1 LYCLLQITYIFFADR
16 ESSAAATVVSDTP
29 DSGEVE
35 EVIADYE
42 SIYADE
48 GEGEQEGGEEEVKER
63 EEEGEKEGEK
73 EGEQEEG
80 EGAVLENEEDEE
92 DVSMNVLEKLLLDDD
107 EQSKDDDSR
116 AEEETEKGESSLNEK
131 GMAVEQ
137 QQQHQQQP
145 LQEEQQQP
153 LQKEQQQHQEQQELL
168 QQQQEQ
174 QQQQHQQEQQQQQL
188 EQEQQLLQ
196 KQQVEQQQ
204 VEQQQQLEQQQQQ
217 HNVEKREVAE
227 QEVTP
232 PVRLNP
238 RHHLRQAPD
247 SAPAL
252 ADPSGNTAD
261 KATASERTQAAQG
274 IPVEKSNMNGKP
286 LTESMDVDS
295 DATDSAASLKESPVA
310 ESVGTGTAQS
320 EPSKAT
326 QTELPDI
333 SRTDAADNGQNDI
346 AQTDAGNMEQTE
358 PADATQAVIA
368 ETPGAESVEVVET
381 EIDNSSETEPAE
393 AEHVELVTETESAD
407 ETATTVEPPTDVSH
421 SVSIESEN
429 TEKAGSVEMEVVN
442 GEIVQNV
449 LEDNVQNVL
458 ESVGEDEKMDK
469 QPSYHKELKGQGETH
484 LDAPL
489 ENAKTEGL
497 KTNVEASSNGE
508 ELSTNDPSLSE
519 SVQEETSTTEA
530 PLVEKSTGFLGSLF
544 GGFSSDPPAPT
555 NNDEQMDPLTEER
568 TFAEGAWSL
577 CCWCCGLRCFF
588 RHPACLW
595 VHANT
600 T

>member
-1 LYCLLQITYIFFADR
+1 MEGWIFCIAFYKLGTYIFFADR
-16 ESSAAATVVSDTP
+16 ESSAATVVSDTP

-48 GEGEQEGGEEEVKER
+48 GEGEQEGGEEEQEG
-63 EEEGEKEGEK
+63 EEGEKEGE
-73 EGEQEEG
+73 EE
-80 EGAVLENEEDEE
+80 AVQENEEDEE
-92 DVSMNVLEKLLLDDD
+92 DVSMSVLEKLLLDDD

-116 AEEETEKGESSLNEK
+116 AEEETETSESSSLAEK
-131 GMAVEQ
+131 GMVVE

-145 LQEEQQQP
+145 LQNEQQQR
-153 LQKEQQQHQEQQELL
+153 QDQQEQL

-174 QQQQHQQEQQQQQL
+174 LQQQQQGHQQQLKQEQQQL
-188 EQEQQLLQ
+188 EQEQQ
-196 KQQVEQQQ
+196 QQVEQQQ
-204 VEQQQQLEQQQQQ
+204 LLEQQQQQ
-217 HNVEKREVAE
+217 HHVEKREAAE
-227 QEVTP
+227 EEAIP

-247 SAPAL
+247 AAADL

-261 KATASERTQAAQG
+261 KVTAGERAQG
-274 IPVEKSNMNGKP
+274 IPVEKSNMDGDSDIS
-286 LTESMDVDS
+286 EAADS
-295 DATDSAASLKESPVA
+295 DASAQESLMA

-320 EPSKAT
+320 ESSKAT
-326 QTELPDI
+326 QTVLPDI
-333 SRTDAADNGQNDI
+333 SRTDAADNGQTESADVAETEADNI
-346 AQTDAGNMEQTE
+346 EQTE

-368 ETPGAESVEVVET
+368 ETPAAESVKVAET
-381 EIDNSSETEPAE
+381 EIDNSSETKSAE
-393 AEHVELVTETESAD
+393 AELVELVTETESAD
-407 ETATTVEPPTDVSH
+407 DTATTVEPPTDVSH
-421 SVSIESEN
+421 SGSIGSDGEN
-429 TEKAGSVEMEVVN
+429 TDKAGSVEIEVVN
-442 GEIVQNV
+442 GEIVQNA

-458 ESVGEDEKMDK
+458 ESVGEDENIDK
-469 QPSYHKELKGQGETH
+469 QPSYHKELKDQRETH
-484 LDAPL
+484 P
-489 ENAKTEGL
+489 EVPSETAKTEGL
-497 KTNVEASSNGE
+497 QASVEASSNSE
-508 ELSTNDPSLSE
+508 ELSTIDPSLSE

-530 PLVEKSTGFLGSLF
+530 PLIEKSTGFLGSLF

-555 NNDEQMDPLTEER
+555 NKEQMDPLAEER

-588 RHPACLW
+588 RHPASLW